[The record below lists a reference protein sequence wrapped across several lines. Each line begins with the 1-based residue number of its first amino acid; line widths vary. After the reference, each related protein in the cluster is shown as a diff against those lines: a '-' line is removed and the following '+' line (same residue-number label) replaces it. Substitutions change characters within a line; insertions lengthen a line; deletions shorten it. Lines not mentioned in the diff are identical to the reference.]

1 MRSLA
6 QSVRKGNIMRNEF
19 CKCYFCRSYDEY
31 EGCEYGCNSHEGYT
45 PDTDRLIRKSKEKDI
60 SVSDVIAL
68 INATN

>member
-1 MRSLA
+1 
-6 QSVRKGNIMRNEF
+6 MRNEF

-31 EGCEYGCNSHEGYT
+31 EGCEYGCKSQEGYT